1 MNQRPS
7 IALIDYGAGNL
18 KSVAKALDR
27 SGLKVEVTS
36 ASEKVAKADGVVLPG
51 VGAFADAM
59 GKLRDLRLDESV
71 RRALDSS
78 HPYLGLCLGLQLLF
92 EESSEHG
99 STRGL
104 EYFRGQ
110 VTRFEEIAENS
121 VKRRVPHIGWNLV
134 HFEGNHPMLNNLPDK
149 DYFYFVH
156 SYRAVPDDKEVIVG
170 VSDYQEQFVSAVA
183 SETCFAAQFHPE
195 KSQGAGRR
203 LLDAFASWVRES

>member
-121 VKRRVPHIGWNLV
+121 VKRRVPLLV
-134 HFEGNHPMLNNLPDK
+134 GTLFI
-149 DYFYFVH
+149 F
-156 SYRAVPDDKEVIVG
+156 KETT
-170 VSDYQEQFVSAVA
+170 Q
-183 SETCFAAQFHPE
+183 C
-195 KSQGAGRR
+195 
-203 LLDAFASWVRES
+203 